1 MEFGRM
7 KKGRADRF
15 MSGVSL
21 METVVAMGVLAV
33 AVPLALAAMSKA
45 GSVGSSARAET
56 RAPAIAERCLLEVK
70 AARRGESEVLP
81 VLQPAVSF
89 PGGGEVLV
97 LGFSREGRLLGEVDA
112 ESYESGMR
120 DELDGET
127 VNYVASISGRFDN
140 PGVTLTVRVEHPAV
154 QRRAK
159 RSGVDFHTKLP

>member
-1 MEFGRM
+1 MRRVPSQKFR
-7 KKGRADRF
+7 
-15 MSGVSL
+15 SGVSL
-21 METVVAMGVLAV
+21 VETVVAMGVLAI

-45 GSVGSSARAET
+45 GTVGSSARAET

-112 ESYESGMR
+112 ESFESGVR

-154 QRRAK
+154 QKRGK
-159 RSGVDFHTKLP
+159 RSGVSFHTKLP